1 MRYSLIMKIKHN
13 KIKNT
18 GLLFELLVR
27 QIASDVLDNIDSKA
41 VSIIQKYFGNTEL
54 SKEFLIYKTLSS
66 TKDLTES
73 KAEILISTS
82 LDSFK
87 KLNQGKLRKEKYNL
101 ISDIQENFNLDDF
114 FKAKIDNY
122 KALASIYIL
131 LESEKSKS
139 HVNPESIVK
148 MKFTILENLTK
159 KKEALPEK
167 DSFLEEFRNSDKDI
181 RSIAFKLA
189 VDKFNEKY
197 QSNINPRQKELIR
210 EYINNVTTT
219 TRLKDYVNT
228 NLNLVKKELNSL
240 VEKIDDKTT
249 QIKVRQITEI
259 ISDIPKT
266 RNVTDEDILN
276 LFNYYQ
282 LVEEITKI
290 TKND

>member
-1 MRYSLIMKIKHN
+1 MKIKHN

>member
-73 KAEILISTS
+73 KADILISTS

-131 LESEKSKS
+131 LESVKAKG

-159 KKEALPEK
+159 SKEIIQEK
-167 DSFLEEFRNSDKDI
+167 DAFLEEFKNSDKDI
-181 RSIAFKLA
+181 RTIAFKLA

-290 TKND
+290 TNND

>member
-1 MRYSLIMKIKHN
+1 MKIKHN

-73 KAEILISTS
+73 KADILISTS

-167 DSFLEEFRNSDKDI
+167 DAFLEEFKNSDKDI
-181 RSIAFKLA
+181 RTIAFKLA

-290 TKND
+290 TNND

>member
-73 KAEILISTS
+73 KADILISTS

-131 LESEKSKS
+131 LES
-139 HVNPESIVK
+139 VK
-148 MKFTILENLTK
+148 
-159 KKEALPEK
+159 A
-167 DSFLEEFRNSDKDI
+167 
-181 RSIAFKLA
+181 
-189 VDKFNEKY
+189 
-197 QSNINPRQKELIR
+197 
-210 EYINNVTTT
+210 
-219 TRLKDYVNT
+219 
-228 NLNLVKKELNSL
+228 
-240 VEKIDDKTT
+240 
-249 QIKVRQITEI
+249 
-259 ISDIPKT
+259 
-266 RNVTDEDILN
+266 
-276 LFNYYQ
+276 
-282 LVEEITKI
+282 
-290 TKND
+290 

>member
-1 MRYSLIMKIKHN
+1 MKIKHN

-41 VSIIQKYFGNTEL
+41 VGIIQKYFGNTEL

-66 TKDLTES
+66 TRNLSES

-131 LESEKSKS
+131 LESEKSKA

-167 DSFLEEFRNSDKDI
+167 DSFLEEFKNSDKDI
-181 RSIAFKLA
+181 RTIAFKLA

-197 QSNINPRQKELIR
+197 QSNINSRQKELIR

-228 NLNLVKKELNSL
+228 NLNSVKKELNSL

-259 ISDIPKT
+259 ISNIPKT

-290 TKND
+290 TNND

>member
-1 MRYSLIMKIKHN
+1 MKIKHN

-41 VSIIQKYFGNTEL
+41 VGIIQKYFGNTEL

-66 TKDLTES
+66 TRNLSES

-131 LESEKSKS
+131 LESEKSKA
-139 HVNPESIVK
+139 HVNPESLVK

-167 DSFLEEFRNSDKDI
+167 DSFLEEFKNSDKDI
-181 RSIAFKLA
+181 RTIAFKLA

-197 QSNINPRQKELIR
+197 QSNINSRQKELIR

>member
-1 MRYSLIMKIKHN
+1 
-13 KIKNT
+13 
-18 GLLFELLVR
+18 
-27 QIASDVLDNIDSKA
+27 
-41 VSIIQKYFGNTEL
+41 
-54 SKEFLIYKTLSS
+54 
-66 TKDLTES
+66 
-73 KAEILISTS
+73 
-82 LDSFK
+82 
-87 KLNQGKLRKEKYNL
+87 
-101 ISDIQENFNLDDF
+101 
-114 FKAKIDNY
+114 
-122 KALASIYIL
+122 
-131 LESEKSKS
+131 
-139 HVNPESIVK
+139 

-159 KKEALPEK
+159 SKEIIQEK
-167 DSFLEEFRNSDKDI
+167 DAFLEEFKNSDKDI
-181 RSIAFKLA
+181 RTIAFKLA

-197 QSNINPRQKELIR
+197 QSNINARQKELIR

-240 VEKIDDKTT
+240 VEKIDDRTT

-290 TKND
+290 TNND